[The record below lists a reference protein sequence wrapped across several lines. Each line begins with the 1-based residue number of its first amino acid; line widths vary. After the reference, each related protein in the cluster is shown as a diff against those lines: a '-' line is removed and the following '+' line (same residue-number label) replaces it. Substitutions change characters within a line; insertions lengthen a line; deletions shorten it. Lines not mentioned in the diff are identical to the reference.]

1 MATHDEEFISS
12 VDELRTRMENLGMMQ
27 ILVKELA
34 PNDNSKNQP
43 YVSKGDLAAL
53 NFLPVG
59 LLREER
65 TNAGN
70 VTVKG
75 PLNFYWLQAD
85 GGLSHA
91 PHTQIIF
98 YPQYPEIRL
107 SGFLKGSRGA
117 PSKLMNS
124 RMAGR
129 KLFLGLTSDRKII
142 AYAATAGSKLS
153 NSLKPEEMSE
163 ELGVFRVLKI
173 TAGAP
178 RIAEPSILFE

>member
-1 MATHDEEFISS
+1 MVNEVEDFISS
-12 VDELRTRMENLGMMQ
+12 VNELRARMLANGVKQ

-43 YVSKGDLAAL
+43 YVAKGDLTAF

-59 LLREER
+59 ELREEK
-65 TNAGN
+65 TEIGN

-75 PLNFYWLQAD
+75 PVNFNWLQAD

-91 PHTQIIF
+91 PHAQIIF

-107 SGFLKGSRGA
+107 SGFLLGAKGA

-129 KLFLGLTSDRKII
+129 KLFLGITDDRKII
-142 AYAATAGSKLS
+142 AYVTAIGSNLS
-153 NSLKPEEMSE
+153 NSLKPEEMNE
-163 ELGVFRVLKI
+163 VLGVFRILRI
-173 TAGAP
+173 TEGRSLDP
-178 RIAEPSILFE
+178 KQKLL